1 MKAGG
6 YLESKNILTHT
17 TRNISYDKT
26 EISRTLYYIYDV
38 DPPRHC
44 SRYRKCNTEPLK
56 LSTRLTRSKKLTV
69 TFDDWVDPNPSS
81 DHTDLASGIKS
92 YEINIYEVT
101 DSTTADQMRNTTSL
115 KVYKLPDNVTTTEI
129 DLPETNMSML
139 YAVLLE
145 VTDHANNVRQARR
158 FVLYDNSSVI
168 VKNSDIP
175 FRVESASNKTD
186 FKWQVTH
193 GELCFSWKNRF
204 FNNHYITNNP
214 FRPIKPEGHNAIH
227 GKYEQISG
235 LIPVSGTQ
243 NVNGLN
249 EFYYSLEKNDKEIV
263 LNGKVFNFT
272 SETICLVT
280 NMIDGD
286 VFKFNIQARDIMN
299 HTLNDSVTVNIDGS
313 VPQITDMWLVRD
325 GNKQLYVH
333 HDTDL
338 SLMSFQFKAFDKH
351 SAIKEMKW
359 AFGVYENKTVL
370 IKKGVGVT
378 RIDASVCIDSVFLIN
393 CDVRRNI
400 LFYINY
406 LIMMI
411 KQLAN

>member
-1 MKAGG
+1 MTKA
-6 YLESKNILTHT
+6 

-26 EISRTLYYIYDV
+26 ETSRTLYYIYDV

-44 SRYRKCNTEPLK
+44 GGYRKCNTEPLM

-69 TFDDWVDPNPSS
+69 IFDDWVDPNPSS

-101 DSTTADQMRNTTSL
+101 DSTMTEQKRATTSL
-115 KVYKLPDNVTTTEI
+115 KVYKLPNNVTTTEI
-129 DLPETNMSML
+129 NLPEKNIAML

-168 VKNSDIP
+168 VRNSDIP
-175 FRVESASNKTD
+175 FKVESASNKTD

-193 GELCFSWKNRF
+193 DELCFSWKNRF
-204 FNNHYITNNP
+204 FNNHYINNNP
-214 FRPIKPEGHNAIH
+214 FRPIKPGGLIH
-227 GKYEQISG
+227 GKYDQIAG

-243 NVNGLN
+243 NINGLT

-286 VFKFNIQARDIMN
+286 IFKFNIQARDIMN
-299 HTLNDSVTVNIDGS
+299 HTLNDTVTVNIDES

-351 SAIKEMKW
+351 SGIKEMKW
-359 AFGVYENKTVL
+359 AFGVYEHKTVL
-370 IKKGVGVT
+370 IEKGVGTT
-378 RIDASVCIDSVFLIN
+378 RIDASVTIDNASLIN
-393 CDVRRNI
+393 QTIGKLNLAQNI
-400 LFYINY
+400 D
-406 LIMMI
+406 
-411 KQLAN
+411 Q

>member
-1 MKAGG
+1 MTNA
-6 YLESKNILTHT
+6 

-26 EISRTLYYIYDV
+26 ETSRTLYYIYDV
-38 DPPRHC
+38 EPPRHC
-44 SRYRKCNTEPLK
+44 GGYRKCNTEPIM
-56 LSTRLTRSKKLTV
+56 LSTRLKRSKKLTV

-92 YEINIYEVT
+92 YEINIYEVI
-101 DSTTADQMRNTTSL
+101 DSTTTEQMRATTSL
-115 KVYKLPDNVTTTEI
+115 KVYKLPNNVTTTEI
-129 DLPETNMSML
+129 DLPEKTIAML

-168 VKNSDIP
+168 VRNGVIP

-204 FNNHYITNNP
+204 FNNHYIKINP
-214 FRPIKPEGHNAIH
+214 FRSIKPEGQNAIH
-227 GKYEQISG
+227 GKYDQMSG
-235 LIPVSGTQ
+235 LIPVGGTQ
-243 NVNGLN
+243 NVNGIT

-299 HTLNDSVTVNIDGS
+299 HTLNDTVTVNIDES

-351 SAIKEMKW
+351 SGIKEMKW

-370 IKKGVGVT
+370 IEKGVGAT
-378 RIDASVCIDSVFLIN
+378 RIDASVNIDNASLIN
-393 CDVRRNI
+393 QTIGKLN
-400 LFYINY
+400 
-406 LIMMI
+406 
-411 KQLAN
+411 

>member
-1 MKAGG
+1 M
-6 YLESKNILTHT
+6 
-17 TRNISYDKT
+17 
-26 EISRTLYYIYDV
+26 
-38 DPPRHC
+38 
-44 SRYRKCNTEPLK
+44 

-92 YEINIYEVT
+92 YEINIYEVI
-101 DSTTADQMRNTTSL
+101 DSTTTEQMRVTTSL
-115 KVYKLPDNVTTTEI
+115 KVYKLPNNVTTPEI
-129 DLPETNMSML
+129 DLPEKTIAML

-168 VKNSDIP
+168 VRNGVIP

-204 FNNHYITNNP
+204 FNNHNIKNNP
-214 FRPIKPEGHNAIH
+214 FRSIKPEGQNAIH
-227 GKYEQISG
+227 GKYDQMSG
-235 LIPVSGTQ
+235 LIPVGGTQ
-243 NVNGLN
+243 NVNGIT

-299 HTLNDSVTVNIDGS
+299 HTLNDTVTVNIDES

-351 SAIKEMKW
+351 SGIKEMKW

-370 IKKGVGVT
+370 IEKGVGAT
-378 RIDASVCIDSVFLIN
+378 RIDASVNIDNASLIN
-393 CDVRRNI
+393 QTIGKLN
-400 LFYINY
+400 
-406 LIMMI
+406 
-411 KQLAN
+411 